1 MSHFTVLVDVPSTS
15 YLDDEVYEIL
25 APFNEQ
31 TDDPAY
37 LEFVNKSDELRDEYE
52 NHSINCIRTPDGR
65 VKPAHDAEF
74 SDLVIHNGAV
84 ASRSAGPLH
93 HTKKTRKSRKYT
105 ALLDY
110 PFRKLFKSFDEYAH
124 DYCGY
129 SLSEEGDAYGYYT
142 NPDAFWDWYQI
153 GGRWPFMFL
162 VKDDCPS
169 LSHGE
174 RSWYSKE
181 AEMPPAPE
189 GYVWVPAA
197 AKGDIAWELMR
208 QLAVESQTKRY
219 VWLKDCYAAGE
230 LPQGVPLLRITDEG
244 ILSWDELIY
253 FKDETLD
260 QFLARNHLAPDCKYP
275 VSFYGY
281 MEDGSY
287 HSVGNMGW
295 WGISTDEKDE
305 DVWRAM
311 LQQHMESVPNDHIFV
326 VVDCH
331 I

>member
-1 MSHFTVLVDVPSTS
+1 MSHFTVLVDVSS
-15 YLDDEVYEIL
+15 ASFLDDEVYDIL
-25 APFNEQ
+25 APFSEQ
-31 TDDPAY
+31 TDDPQY
-37 LEFVNKSDELRDEYE
+37 LEFVDESETINYEYLKQGAD
-52 NHSINCIRTPDGR
+52 CIRTPDGR
-65 VKPAHDAEF
+65 IKSAYDSEF
-74 SDLVIHNGAV
+74 RNLVIHNGSV
-84 ASRSAGPLH
+84 AAKAAGPLH
-93 HTKKTRKSRKYT
+93 HTKKARKSRKYT
-105 ALLDY
+105 ALPNY
-110 PFRKLFKSFDEYAH
+110 PFRKLYKSPDEYAEK
-124 DYCGY
+124 YCCY
-129 SLSEEGDAYGYYT
+129 SFSKEHGAYGYYI

-153 GGRWPFMFL
+153 GGRWPFKFL

-174 RSWYSKE
+174 RSWCTRDDK
-181 AEMPPAPE
+181 MPPAPE

-208 QLAVESQTKRY
+208 ELAVESQTKRY
-219 VWLKDCYAAGE
+219 ESLKGYYASGE
-230 LPQGVPLLRITDEG
+230 LPEGDPLIRLTDEG
-244 ILSWDELIY
+244 ILSWGELIY
-253 FKDETLD
+253 RKDESLD
-260 QFLARNHLAPDCKYP
+260 QFLVRNDLAPDCKYP

-305 DVWRAM
+305 NVWHTM
-311 LQQHMESVPNDHIFV
+311 LQQYIESVPEDHVLV